1 MVSNSEGDL
10 GARLGPGPAFNI
22 AMRGYDKG
30 QVDSYLI
37 HNESELNSAQAARD
51 HAVKAH
57 ARIGTQLSSC
67 QADVKKLKRALAESA
82 AVSEPAKISDRI
94 RDILQLAADEA
105 DDIRA
110 AGVADAEKQLVQ
122 AKITAANAA
131 VPVLEKAKADAERIV
146 HDALGERDRLAEE
159 AKTAREKADYVS
171 AERRSAA
178 AGEAE
183 KHLAAAKA
191 AADATRAATTEL
203 EQVRAEA
210 KRTAAAAVAERHR
223 LAAEAERAREKADY
237 ISAERRTL
245 AENQARKEHEDA
257 RAATEALVAA
267 AREQIRKLNSQRDDT
282 FAGLEKIQ
290 DNLRAVIGVAKQ
302 EAVSPSTAS
311 PSKSARAT

>member
-1 MVSNSEGDL
+1 MVSNSEGEL
-10 GARLGPGPAFNI
+10 SALLGPGPAFHI

-37 HNESELNSAQAARD
+37 RSESELTTAQAARD

-57 ARIGTQLSSC
+57 ASIGTQLSSC
-67 QADVKKLKRALAESA
+67 QADVKKLRRELADSA
-82 AVSEPAKISDRI
+82 ANSEPAKISDRI

-105 DDIRA
+105 DDTRA
-110 AGVADAEKQLVQ
+110 AGVADAEKQLAQ
-122 AKITAANAA
+122 AKVNAANSA

-146 HDALGERDRLAEE
+146 HDALGERDRLGAE
-159 AKTAREKADYVS
+159 ARTARDKADYVS
-171 AERRSAA
+171 AERRAAA

-183 KHLAAAKA
+183 KHLAVAKTAAEATQA
-191 AADATRAATTEL
+191 AIAEL

-210 KRTAAAAVAERHR
+210 KRAAATAVTERER
-223 LAAEAERAREKADY
+223 LGTEAEKARAKADY

-267 AREQIRKLNSQRDDT
+267 GREQIKKLNSQRDAT
-282 FAGLEKIQ
+282 FAGLEQLQ
-290 DNLRAVIGVAKQ
+290 DKLRVVIGVAKQ
-302 EAVSPSTAS
+302 DAAKQSTTGPA
-311 PSKSARAT
+311 